1 MNREIEFRAKRKD
14 NNEWVYGFYY
24 CHKGLN
30 EHYILPIDETSFY
43 NGIPIIKN
51 FIEVKE
57 ETLGQYTGLKDKNE
71 TKIFEG
77 DILRLP
83 SYLFDGE
90 LCVCVYHDTKC
101 GIGFE
106 LIESRKYNIGHD
118 YCILSDEWEDFEVVG
133 NIYDNPELL
142 QETE

>member
-1 MNREIEFRAKRKD
+1 MNREIEFRAWLKKE
-14 NNEWVYGFYY
+14 NKMVNVKSIHFGTKKIMYGYSVNSQNYGNKTCKFED
-24 CHKGLN
+24 CELM
-30 EHYILPIDETSFY
+30 ECT
-43 NGIPIIKN
+43 
-51 FIEVKE
+51 
-57 ETLGQYTGLKDKNE
+57 QLKDKNE

-90 LCVCVYHDTKC
+90 LCVCVYHDTEC

-142 QETE
+142 QQCE